1 MGSVASEIGTET
13 KAGMDASRV
22 EESSATGPLKAPELR
37 TEYARVKNRVIQL
50 EKELTEFK
58 ARTPAAQSVDEPER
72 KAFVEQ
78 ITTLKKQVED
88 TNGALKVVAY
98 EHSDEYKTKYE
109 QPFAEAWRDGVE
121 LVSRLTMTDSDGN
134 TRKGTENDFG
144 AIMSIT
150 DDEKAGEMAQE
161 MFGSNSFY
169 VLTERRDI
177 IKRHHARRRA
187 LQEYR
192 DNLGEHEKAQLET
205 ANKQREQRD
214 AQHMQAVTTFK
225 RLNNE
230 AVDKFPQ
237 FFAPTPGDDKGNEL
251 LERGFREADL
261 AFNGSPE
268 LTPERRIQLHSAIRN
283 RAAAFGRLVHQLKT
297 KDTQIAELEK
307 ELGEIKG
314 SAPDA
319 GQVGR
324 EVSGTKR
331 LTAEEEIDAAAV
343 RYR

>member
-1 MGSVASEIGTET
+1 MGSVASETGTEP
-13 KAGMDASRV
+13 KAGMDATKV
-22 EESSATGPLKAPELR
+22 DEPAVTGPLKAPELR
-37 TEYARVKNRVIQL
+37 TEYAKVKTRVGQL
-50 EKELTEFK
+50 EKELTELK
-58 ARTPAAQSVDEPER
+58 ARAPAAQPVDEPER

-78 ITTLKKQVED
+78 ISTLKKQVEE
-88 TNGALKVVAY
+88 TSGALKVVAY

-121 LVSRLTMTDSDGN
+121 LVSRLTMTDSEGN

-144 AIMSIT
+144 VIMSIT
-150 DDEKAGEMAQE
+150 DDEKAVEIAQE
-161 MFGSNSFY
+161 MFGSNSFH

-187 LQEYR
+187 LQDYR
-192 DNLGEHEKAQLET
+192 DNLGEREKAQLEA
-205 ANKQREQRD
+205 ANKQQEQRE

-230 AVDKFPQ
+230 AVEKFPQ
-237 FFAPTPGDDKGNEL
+237 YFAPTPGDDKGNEL
-251 LERGFREADL
+251 LERGFKEADL

-268 LTPERRIQLHSAIRN
+268 LTTERRIQLHSAIRN
-283 RAAAFGRLVHQLKT
+283 RAAAFGRLVHQLKS
-297 KDTQIAELEK
+297 KDTQIAELQK
-307 ELGEIKG
+307 ELGEIKA

-319 GQVGR
+319 GQVSR

-331 LTAEEEIDAAAV
+331 LTAEEEIEAAAT